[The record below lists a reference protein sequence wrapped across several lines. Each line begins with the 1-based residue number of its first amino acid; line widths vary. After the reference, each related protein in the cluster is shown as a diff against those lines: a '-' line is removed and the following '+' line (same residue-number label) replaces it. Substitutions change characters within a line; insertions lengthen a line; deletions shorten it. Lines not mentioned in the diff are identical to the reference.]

1 MSEEFYNN
9 DIETQT
15 ESNTE
20 KETAAGEETVT
31 ENQADSF
38 MENHAFR
45 QEDDHGQK
53 NGGKKK
59 EKKPMTT
66 GKKWGSLVAMGL
78 VFGLVA
84 GGTMFGVNTV
94 AEHLTGSDKT
104 QIGQT
109 QTTSADTSSADSSS
123 SSGQGTVTE
132 VAANAMPSLVTIS
145 TMTVEEM
152 RNFFGGTQEYEVE
165 GAGTGVIVGENDT
178 ELLIATNYHV
188 VEGANSLS
196 VGFMDEQSVEAQV
209 KGTDVENDLA
219 VVSVNLSDIPDD
231 TMNQIKIATIGN
243 SDELQLGDQVVAIGN
258 ALGYG
263 QSVTSG
269 YVSAL
274 DRDLTLTYE
283 DGTTITSTG
292 LIQTDAA
299 INSGNSGG
307 ALLNMKGELIGIN
320 EAKSSSTSS
329 GASVDN
335 VGFAIPIDKAQSSL
349 QEMMNQETR
358 EKVDEEQA
366 SYLGIQGSDVSTEV
380 SELYGVPSGVVVA
393 EVVENGPAADA
404 GMQKGDIITSFDGR
418 TISSMEQLQQTLQ
431 YYAAGESVDV
441 VVQRSDNGAYQE
453 QTLTVTLGSAAEL
466 QNQ

>member
-1 MSEEFYNN
+1 MSEGYYNN
-9 DIETQT
+9 DIERQT
-15 ESNTE
+15 EKKITE
-20 KETAAGEETVT
+20 KKG
-31 ENQADSF
+31 
-38 MENHAFR
+38 
-45 QEDDHGQK
+45 
-53 NGGKKK
+53 
-59 EKKPMTT
+59 MTT
-66 GKKWGSLVAMGL
+66 GRKWASLIAMAL

-84 GGTMFGVNTV
+84 GGTMFGVNTA
-94 AEHLTGSDKT
+94 AEHLTGRDKA

-109 QTTSADTSSADSSS
+109 QTTSADASSDTSG
-123 SSGQGTVTE
+123 SGQGTVSE

-152 RNFFGGTQEYEVE
+152 RNFFGGTQQYEVE

-188 VEGANSLS
+188 VEGATSLS
-196 VGFMDEQSVEAQV
+196 VGFVDEQSAEAQV
-209 KGTDVENDLA
+209 KGTDVDNDLA
-219 VVSVNLSDIPDD
+219 VVSVKLSDIPDD
-231 TMNQIKIATIGN
+231 TMDQIKIATIGD

-307 ALLNMKGELIGIN
+307 ALLNMNGELIGIN

-335 VGFAIPIDKAQSSL
+335 IGFAIPIDKAQSIL

-358 EKVDEEQA
+358 EKVDEDQA
-366 SYLGIQGSDVSTEV
+366 SYLGIQGSDVSAEV
-380 SELYGVPSGVVVA
+380 SELYGVPSGVVVE
-393 EVVENGPAADA
+393 EVVENGPAAEA
-404 GMQKGDIITSFDGR
+404 GIQKGDIITEFDGR
-418 TISSMEQLQQTLQ
+418 TISSMEQLQQTLE
-431 YYAAGESVDV
+431 YYAAGEEVDV
-441 VVQRSDNGAYQE
+441 TVQRSDNGAYQE
-453 QTLTVTLGSAAEL
+453 QTLTITLGSAAEL

>member
-1 MSEEFYNN
+1 MSEGYYNN
-9 DIETQT
+9 DIERQT
-15 ESNTE
+15 EKKITE
-20 KETAAGEETVT
+20 KKG
-31 ENQADSF
+31 
-38 MENHAFR
+38 
-45 QEDDHGQK
+45 
-53 NGGKKK
+53 
-59 EKKPMTT
+59 MTT
-66 GKKWGSLVAMGL
+66 GRKWASLIAMAL

-84 GGTMFGVNTV
+84 GGTMFGVNTA
-94 AEHLTGSDKT
+94 AEHLTGRDKA

-109 QTTSADTSSADSSS
+109 QTTSADASSDTSG
-123 SSGQGTVTE
+123 SGQGTVSG

-152 RNFFGGTQEYEVE
+152 RNFFGGTQQYEVE

-188 VEGANSLS
+188 VEGATSLS
-196 VGFMDEQSVEAQV
+196 VGFVDEQSAEAQV
-209 KGTDVENDLA
+209 KGKDVDNDLA
-219 VVSVNLSDIPDD
+219 VVSVKLSDIPDD
-231 TMNQIKIATIGN
+231 TMDQIKIATIGD

-307 ALLNMKGELIGIN
+307 ALLNMNGELIGIN

-358 EKVDEEQA
+358 EKVDGDQA
-366 SYLGIQGSDVSTEV
+366 SYLGIQGSDVSAEV
-380 SELYGVPSGVVVA
+380 SELYGVPSGVVV
-393 EVVENGPAADA
+393 EEGVENGPAAEA
-404 GMQKGDIITSFDGR
+404 GMQKGDIITEFDGR
-418 TISSMEQLQQTLQ
+418 TISSMEQLQQTLE
-431 YYAAGESVDV
+431 YYAAGEEVDV
-441 VVQRSDNGAYQE
+441 TVQRSDNGAYQE
-453 QTLTVTLGSAAEL
+453 QTITITLGSAAEL